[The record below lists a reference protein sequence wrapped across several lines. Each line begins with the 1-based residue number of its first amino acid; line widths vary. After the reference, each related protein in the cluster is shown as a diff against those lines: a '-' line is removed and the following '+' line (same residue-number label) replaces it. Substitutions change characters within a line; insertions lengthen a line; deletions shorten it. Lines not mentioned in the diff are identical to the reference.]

1 MRGRWAST
9 VARRGPKEQERR
21 LVVPDEM
28 LQHRAGGEA
37 PVRLTRPQ
45 RPCLRRAARKHANPY
60 LYENLFHNLEGQSE
74 RWRARAIQ
82 AGSFEEQR
90 HWASKAE
97 GVEYAMRL
105 LNAFR
110 SDFGLPDKED
120 PGGAYEPA
128 ARKV

>member
-1 MRGRWAST
+1 
-9 VARRGPKEQERR
+9 
-21 LVVPDEM
+21 VPEEM
-28 LQHRAGGEA
+28 QQRAGGEA
-37 PVRLTRPQ
+37 PGRLTRPQ
-45 RPCLRRAARKHANPY
+45 RPCLGRAARKHANPY

-110 SDFGLPDKED
+110 SDFGLPDNED